1 MYYLIDMIK
10 SNLFPL
16 CEEENTNP
24 NVNWT
29 NMELVYK
36 LLYKIISTID
46 CEEKAFKYIGFYFTN
61 DLINLIKT
69 EVNDERDIIKLI
81 LHKIYEKKKL

>member
-1 MYYLIDMIK
+1 MISNKNSVNEIINPNMYYLIDMIK

-16 CEEENTNP
+16 YVEENINP

-46 CEEKAFKYIGFYFTN
+46 CEKKAF
-61 DLINLIKT
+61 
-69 EVNDERDIIKLI
+69 
-81 LHKIYEKKKL
+81 